1 MAETTGQGTGP
12 PAGTK
17 QDSGSNAPPKGS
29 SLQIVQSECTV
40 NVFLPNSENS
50 PLHCGVGSTT
60 QGDGRARKQK
70 RLSQMDE
77 EPWMRHIF
85 PRLLDGL
92 LSAAP
97 MEKEGWAWLEGKRR
111 LQKGQKKEMWENR
124 VGLSPLHSRRGFLEE
139 AQSKSPQPSSSIPLG
154 LR

>member
-1 MAETTGQGTGP
+1 MCFFQ
-12 PAGTK
+12 
-17 QDSGSNAPPKGS
+17 
-29 SLQIVQSECTV
+29 TV
-40 NVFLPNSENS
+40 KT
-50 PLHCGVGSTT
+50 LHCIVVLAVP

-70 RLSQMDE
+70 GLSQMDG
-77 EPWMRHIF
+77 EPWMRHMF

-124 VGLSPLHSRRGFLEE
+124 VGLSPLHSWRGFLEE